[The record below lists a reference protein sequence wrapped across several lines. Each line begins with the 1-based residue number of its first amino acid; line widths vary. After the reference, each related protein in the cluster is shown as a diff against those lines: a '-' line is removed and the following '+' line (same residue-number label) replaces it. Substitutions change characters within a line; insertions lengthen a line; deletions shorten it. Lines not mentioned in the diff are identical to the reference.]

1 MRRKDRE
8 ILDMNEILEIMRKC
22 DVCRIALFDEEYPYI
37 IPMNFGLEYNNSK
50 ITIYLHC
57 ANEGKKL
64 ELIKRN
70 NKVCFEMDCSHKLIQ
85 GNESCDCTMEYE
97 SVIGNGSIEIMKDNK
112 EKALT
117 ALMKNYSKEETFH
130 FSDKML
136 QVTTT
141 LMITVENITAKHLKV
156 K

>member
-8 ILDMNEILEIMRKC
+8 VVNIDEIIEIINKC

-37 IPMNFGLEYNNSK
+37 IPMNFGFEYSNSQ
-50 ITIYLHC
+50 IIIYLHC

-64 ELIKRN
+64 DLINKSS
-70 NKVCFEMDCSHKLIQ
+70 KVCFEMDCSHKLVK
-85 GNESCDCTMEYE
+85 GKTPYECTMEYE
-97 SVIGNGSIEIMKDNK
+97 SVIGTGKIEIMGLDK

-117 ALMKNYSKEETFH
+117 AIMKHYAADESLSFT
-130 FSDKML
+130 DKML

-141 LMITVENITAKHLKV
+141 LKITADEVTAKRLMK
-156 K
+156 